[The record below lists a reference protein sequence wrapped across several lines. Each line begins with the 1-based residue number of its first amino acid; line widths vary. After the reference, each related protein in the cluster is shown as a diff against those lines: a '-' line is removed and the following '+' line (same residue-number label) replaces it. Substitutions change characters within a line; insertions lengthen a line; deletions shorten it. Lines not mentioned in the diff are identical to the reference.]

1 MRARVAVATA
11 AVMAVSVVGVAV
23 AAAPPRLAGTFKVR
37 IKITHAVNVGQ
48 HAGSTGVV
56 KWKFTPNCTSGGC
69 TTILKR
75 HTLDGRVA
83 TAKLLVV
90 AGGYK
95 EKVVDKQDC
104 VSNRTGKVLARKAYT
119 LTTILTI
126 HPTKVVGGAVTAFTG
141 TDKTTS
147 KVTALGRSRGCGPGS
162 ETWTLH
168 SVG

>member
-1 MRARVAVATA
+1 
-11 AVMAVSVVGVAV
+11 
-23 AAAPPRLAGTFKVR
+23 
-37 IKITHAVNVGQ
+37 
-48 HAGSTGVV
+48 V
-56 KWKFTPNCTSGGC
+56 KWKFTPKCASGGC

-104 VSNRTGKVLARKAYT
+104 FSNRTGKLLARKAYT
-119 LTTILTI
+119 LTTTLTI
-126 HPTKVVGGAVTAFTG
+126 HPTKTVGGAVTAFTG
-141 TDKTTS
+141 TDRTTS
-147 KVTALGRSRGCGPGS
+147 KVTAFGRSKGCGPVS
-162 ETWTLH
+162 ETWTAK